1 MSTYQRN
8 SRRFDTLS
16 QQVSARRREDQ
27 STREWQ
33 MTILLFY
40 RVIATQLYS
49 TLAKNLIL
57 TDPYRIKSTGES
69 IPVNFHVPVGCQ
81 LITAFIPMREYKEL
95 CENAERIQAMTNQ
108 NYMNSSAMNNN
119 NINNNNNNN
128 NSAATKNN
136 SNLNNNNNCNNAINT
151 NGTNTNSA
159 NINNSAAYPFHFK
172 KKLMKRDKS
181 IVFTNIPEEGGN
193 VNAKTDGAPASGCD
207 NMMDDIDGSGA
218 SCSIKATRGPAA
230 TATVRPNHLPLRFKN
245 ITAKDIPESG
255 FSSSITFDEQDSF
268 PQFIGRTS
276 VCSTPMTEN
285 KVLHGNI
292 APICANAFAEK
303 LPSPNGKADE
313 QRVSTPDDAD
323 NAAAHSDEPDYKFGG
338 DKQQLIQFDNDFN
351 NFAVNPFTAQMRR
364 NSLIDIRDSFKKIS
378 RHLSIRPIDTTKF
391 LNENDFLTNGNGHYV
406 DAPLNNCMHNSTYDN
421 ESEFIDDVDTKKKY
435 RTITDPMY
443 PVFNSFGI
451 PISRYLFEEF
461 LSQQYDIDRLIAKN
475 SNASNAT
482 ITAKSDEKKFSNAT
496 DTAPSHLNNKNEPL
510 VMVKPPEKLALHVNN
525 INRKS
530 LSLPLKSLANSDG
543 KATTTAANALD
554 TSNGNIFDKPE
565 QRRKLTGIQLTP
577 LITKLSILAMNDER
591 SSGFSSWDTTP
602 GIELATPLD
611 GSKLFRRRSSIKAD
625 DADVVGMKVPANMKL
640 DTDDS
645 EMKKVELF
653 ICGQN
658 NMTLLLLMDDGIGE
672 HQEIVHSMVCTQLT
686 HLSSII
692 LSCAAMLI
700 ISQSLFIFSI
710 SSLTFVYRSCHV
722 LRPI

>member
-1 MSTYQRN
+1 M
-8 SRRFDTLS
+8 
-16 QQVSARRREDQ
+16 
-27 STREWQ
+27 
-33 MTILLFY
+33 
-40 RVIATQLYS
+40 IATQLYS

-81 LITAFIPMREYKEL
+81 LITAFIPLREYKEL
-95 CENAERIQAMTNQ
+95 CENAQRIQAMTNQ
-108 NYMNSSAMNNN
+108 NYVNSSATNNN
-119 NINNNNNNN
+119 NINN
-128 NSAATKNN
+128 TKNN
-136 SNLNNNNNCNNAINT
+136 SNLNNNNNAISSNGNGQTSNTSNN
-151 NGTNTNSA
+151 NS
-159 NINNSAAYPFHFK
+159 INNSAAYPFHFK

-193 VNAKTDGAPASGCD
+193 AKNDEATAGGSASGAAE
-207 NMMDDIDGSGA
+207 GSSA
-218 SCSIKATRGPAA
+218 SCSIGKVIPVPAA
-230 TATVRPNHLPLRFKN
+230 TASVRPNHLPLRFKN

-285 KVLHGNI
+285 KVLHGAI
-292 APICANAFAEK
+292 VPICANAFAEN
-303 LPSPNGKADE
+303 PPANGLAI
-313 QRVSTPDDAD
+313 TANGPTDDAGD
-323 NAAAHSDEPDYKFGG
+323 NVATEDEPDYKFGG
-338 DKQQLIQFDNDFN
+338 DKQQLLEFSNAFN
-351 NFAVNPFTAQMRR
+351 NVAANPFCAQIRR

-391 LNENDFLTNGNGHYV
+391 LNESDFSANDGHGHYV
-406 DAPLNNCMHNSTYDN
+406 DAPLNNCVRNSTYEN
-421 ESEFIDDVDTKKKY
+421 ESEFIDETMDTKKKY

-443 PVFNSFGI
+443 PVFNSLGI

-461 LSQQYDIDRLIAKN
+461 LNHQCDNDRLIARNSN
-475 SNASNAT
+475 SNASSNAP
-482 ITAKSDEKKFSNAT
+482 KSDEKKFSDA
-496 DTAPSHLNNKNEPL
+496 SEKLLRLNNKNEQSVAGKPL
-510 VMVKPPEKLALHVNN
+510 EKLALHVNN

-543 KATTTAANALD
+543 KGTMAAANAAD
-554 TSNGNIFDKPE
+554 TNNGNIFDKPD

-611 GSKLFRRRSSIKAD
+611 GSKLFRRRSSVKSEETEAI
-625 DADVVGMKVPANMKL
+625 GMRVPASAQ
-640 DTDDS
+640 TDIEDM

-658 NMTLLLLMDDGIGE
+658 NMTLLLLMEDGIGAR
-672 HQEIVHSMVCTQLT
+672 QEIVHSMVCTLCNKRVP
-686 HLSSII
+686 I
-692 LSCAAMLI
+692 
-700 ISQSLFIFSI
+700 
-710 SSLTFVYRSCHV
+710 RS
-722 LRPI
+722 